1 MHYRLCS
8 IVVYILIRMIL
19 FLNPTYFETGTNVL
33 KVWLAIFVYVF
44 FFFYDG
50 KETNCKSY
58 STRETCR
65 WEIGELHSIAQRRSK
80 LIVLENYHS
89 LGYICCFYVK

>member
-1 MHYRLCS
+1 MDYRLCS

-44 FFFYDG
+44 FVFMMG
-50 KETNCKSY
+50 K
-58 STRETCR
+58 RQ
-65 WEIGELHSIAQRRSK
+65 IAKVTAQGK
-80 LIVLENYHS
+80 PVV
-89 LGYICCFYVK
+89 GK